1 MSAKIILDV
10 AQDTLMRHSML
21 LAHKYAPILKE
32 HLSQKMQA
40 EVSAGY
46 AKINLPAVNQHN
58 MAMMYQEAVDGW
70 LDSDTV
76 S

>member
-46 AKINLPAVNQHN
+46 DKINLPAVN
-58 MAMMYQEAVDGW
+58 
-70 LDSDTV
+70 
-76 S
+76 